1 MANQK
6 TTYGGQWAANPLY
19 WWAHSPIRIEECNG
33 HLFFAQDRSSGS
45 FMRFE
50 DLPIEF
56 FSHQIIEIPPLSL
69 CPDDEISNA
78 DELLS
83 FCEKW
88 GLPFSPYRDYGTRRK
103 YGESLQSINEW
114 EQGIQITDSFFPGFS
129 QSLTNEGLF
138 VSVSEAARSIKDLSL
153 FASNISRIANG
164 ADSSFG
170 MGDIYN
176 AAYPRSTAYWC
187 SAAGGAASTKAPGSV
202 FDFGDA
208 RTGGLT
214 AAVCRQM
221 IETLSDPAP
230 WRECACKG
238 CGKMFKRKQGARNPH
253 RDSSYCC
260 KKCEERQRKRN
271 QREAARNR
279 IDHGI

>member
-1 MANQK
+1 MH
-6 TTYGGQWAANPLY
+6 Y
-19 WWAHSPIRIEECNG
+19 
-33 HLFFAQDRSSGS
+33 
-45 FMRFE
+45 E

-56 FSHQIIEIPPLSL
+56 FNHQIVEMPPLDL
-69 CPDDEISNA
+69 CPEDEISNA
-78 DELLS
+78 NELLC

-88 GLPFSPYRDYGTRRK
+88 GLPFSPYREYGAR
-103 YGESLQSINEW
+103 LQSGNETLPSNEW
-114 EQGIQITDSFFPGFS
+114 GQAIRITDSFYPGFS
-129 QSLTNEGLF
+129 QSLTNKGLF
-138 VSVSEAARSIKDLSL
+138 VSVSEAARSIQDLSL
-153 FASNISRIANG
+153 FASSVSKIANG
-164 ADSSFG
+164 ANGSFG
-170 MGDIYN
+170 MSEIFN
-176 AAYPRSTAYWC
+176 AAYPRSAAYWC
-187 SAAGGAASTKAPGSV
+187 SETGGMNSTKAPESV
-202 FDFGDA
+202 FDFGDT
-208 RTGGLT
+208 RSGGLT

-238 CGKMFKRKQGARNPH
+238 CGKMFKRKQGAKNPH

>member
-6 TTYGGQWAANPLY
+6 ATYGGQWAANPLY
-19 WWAHSPIRIEECNG
+19 WWAHSPIRIEECKG
-33 HLFFAQDRSSGS
+33 HLFFVQDRANGS
-45 FMRFE
+45 FTRYE

-56 FSHQIIEIPPLSL
+56 FNHQIPEISRLVHGIE
-69 CPDDEISNA
+69 DEISNA
-78 DELLS
+78 DELLH

-88 GLPFSPYRDYGTRRK
+88 GLPFSPYREYGAK
-103 YGESLQSINEW
+103 LQSGNETPPVNEW
-114 EQGIQITDSFFPGFS
+114 EQAIRTTDSFFPGFL
-129 QSLTNEGLF
+129 QSLSNVGLF
-138 VSVSEAARSIKDLSL
+138 VSVREAALSIQDLSM
-153 FASNISRIANG
+153 FASSVSIIADG
-164 ADSSFG
+164 AHSSFG
-170 MGDIYN
+170 MGDVYN

-187 SAAGGAASTKAPGSV
+187 SETGGIKSTKAVGSV

-208 RTGGLT
+208 RNGGLT

-238 CGKMFKRKQGARNPH
+238 CGRMFKRKQGAKNPH
-253 RDSSYCC
+253 RDSAYCC

-271 QREAARNR
+271 QREAAGKR